1 MISLME
7 TACFRGFFGRHLPGF
22 YLKLLELL
30 SFIMTIM
37 TDDFYFLEKTFSV
50 SSLLD
55 PIVALLLIQ
64 IWAVRWAIGCVNPA
78 S

>member
-1 MISLME
+1 MLS
-7 TACFRGFFGRHLPGF
+7 RFFGRRLPGF

-37 TDDFYFLEKTFSV
+37 TDDFNFLGKSFPV

-55 PIVALLLIQ
+55 PIVAPLLIQ
-64 IWAVRWAIGCVNPA
+64 RCAKR
-78 S
+78 